1 MPFRVNFFAGA
12 AGPVFPSSSCNTL
25 GAVRCCCRPGAFQS
39 PAGALP
45 LQVDI
50 ARMWLIDKTFSRT
63 WGRSDLPFVT
73 TGVVSMQRLAG
84 AGLILLAMLAAS
96 SAMASAEAPRPRPI
110 YGTAEEVFIPELGIR
125 VPAKVDT
132 GAESAS
138 LSAIHVRRFKRNN
151 ERWVR
156 FQLAVEGLPA
166 AEIELPLSHNVRIR
180 RRASDFEEG
189 EEKDYARRPVIELTL
204 CIGDRKETL
213 NVNLAD
219 RRRFSQPMLIGRDAL
234 RALHAMVDVKQEF
247 AIGAPR
253 CDGADSARRAFIE
266 KD

>member
-1 MPFRVNFFAGA
+1 
-12 AGPVFPSSSCNTL
+12 
-25 GAVRCCCRPGAFQS
+25 
-39 PAGALP
+39 
-45 LQVDI
+45 
-50 ARMWLIDKTFSRT
+50 
-63 WGRSDLPFVT
+63 
-73 TGVVSMQRLAG
+73 MQKLAG
-84 AGLILLAMLAAS
+84 AGLVLLAIVLAGVAG
-96 SAMASAEAPRPRPI
+96 AAERSPQPRPI

-125 VPAKVDT
+125 VPAKIDT

-138 LSAIHVRRFKRNN
+138 LSAIHVRRFKRDG
-151 ERWVR
+151 EKWVR

-189 EEKDYARRPVIELTL
+189 EDKDYARRPVIELTL
-204 CIGDRKETL
+204 CIGDRKEKL

-234 RALHAMVDVKQEF
+234 RALHAMVDAADKF
-247 AIGAPR
+247 AVGEPR
-253 CDGADSARRAFIE
+253 CEGVDSARRATIE